1 MTSDRPGPAGRAGD
15 PAAVG
20 AGVAPAPDQPDEAAG
35 PAMVETG
42 RRPSAMG
49 VAVPDT
55 RLHPIYLVTETA
67 NTVRQAIPFIMV
79 TVLGGAPWQVNV
91 ALFVLIMIVATAQW
105 YVRKY
110 SVIGGVLRVRS
121 GLINRTVRVVPISR
135 ITALEA
141 HRSLVQRL
149 IGVWGL
155 SVQSPGDGAGAVV
168 SLASLSGRRLD
179 ELREALES
187 GRAHHRNP
195 DAEPGG
201 RSKTIRRYLAWRHTE
216 SIDTGPHVVA
226 VLSTPEMLLA
236 TITNNTIPLLFAGA
250 LVVWFRF
257 SAFVPERAANVMRT
271 SVEPRGVVAVLVAL
285 VVVAIVG
292 GVVFGALRLNRFT
305 LIRDGEVVR
314 NTRGL
319 LGKQSSTIPVRRIQA
334 VRIVEGFTRGLLGY
348 CTLQIEVAG
357 LGRANTNQRMLFPFV
372 RTDRAPALIRRVLPE
387 LALPEQPLRPI
398 PRRVWRK
405 YYVVPLNYAY
415 GFTLLALFLPGWW
428 RCLAALP
435 VPLALVLGYFRG
447 REARWGLDEETVV
460 LRWRRIFARNTVIA
474 HRAGVQLT
482 AWTSSPFKAK
492 AHVAGFEMHF
502 SSGREAKIRYMVD
515 TDALMLLHAVGRPDA
530 GPPGPVAPV
539 AVGSA
544 AASGPA
550 VPPR

>member
-1 MTSDRPGPAGRAGD
+1 MTSDPTAD
-15 PAAVG
+15 PAAG
-20 AGVAPAPDQPDEAAG
+20 AGPT
-35 PAMVETG
+35 MVETG
-42 RRPSAMG
+42 SRPPSAMG

-55 RLHPIYLVTETA
+55 RLHPIYLLTETA
-67 NTVRQAIPFIMV
+67 NTVRQAIPFLMV
-79 TVLGGAPWQVNV
+79 TIVGGAPWQVNV
-91 ALFVLIMIVATAQW
+91 ALFVLIMMVASAQW

-121 GLINRTVRVVPISR
+121 GLINRMVRILPISR

-155 SVQSPGDGAGAVV
+155 SVQSPGDGAGAAV

-179 ELREALES
+179 ELRVALES
-187 GRAHHRNP
+187 GRAHHGP
-195 DAEPGG
+195 ADEQYTG

-216 SIDTGPHVVA
+216 SISTGPHVVA

-257 SAFVPERAANVMRT
+257 SVFVPERAADVMRT
-271 SVEPRGVVAVLVAL
+271 SIEPRGIVAVIVAL

-292 GVVFGALRLNRFT
+292 GVIFGALRLNRFT

-348 CTLQIEVAG
+348 CTLQVEVAG
-357 LGRANTNQRMLFPFV
+357 LSRASTNQRMLFPFV

-398 PRRVWRK
+398 PRRIWRK

-428 RCLAALP
+428 AWLAVLP
-435 VPLALVLGYFRG
+435 IPLAVVLGYFRG
-447 REARWGLDEETVV
+447 REAQWGLDEETVV

-482 AWTSSPFKAK
+482 AWTSSPLKAR

-530 GPPGPVAPV
+530 PPATPPATP
-539 AVGSA
+539 A
-544 AASGPA
+544 GPA
-550 VPPR
+550 DRGRSG